1 VKPGG
6 GLNGRRHHLN
16 GHLYMYATRLIA
28 AASLLA
34 STCIAMA
41 ADAPPGA
48 SSCSGCHAAGPN
60 GQTPVPPLQGRPA
73 SEIVSQMAAFKS
85 GERKGTIMDR
95 IVKGFSDEE
104 TRAIAAW
111 YEQQK

>member
-1 VKPGG
+1 
-6 GLNGRRHHLN
+6 
-16 GHLYMYATRLIA
+16 MDATRIIA
-28 AASLLA
+28 AAPAILA
-34 STCIAMA
+34 SGSLARA

-48 SSCSGCHAAGPN
+48 ASCSGCHATPSSA
-60 GQTPVPPLQGRPA
+60 QTPVPPLNGRSA
-73 SEIVSQMAAFKS
+73 ADVVSQMAAFKS

-95 IVKGFSDEE
+95 IAKGFSDEE

>member
-1 VKPGG
+1 MG
-6 GLNGRRHHLN
+6 
-16 GHLYMYATRLIA
+16 ATRIIVGA
-28 AASLLA
+28 AAILA
-34 STCIAMA
+34 WSGMAYA

-48 SSCSGCHAAGPN
+48 NSCSGCHAAGSN
-60 GQTPVPPLQGRPA
+60 VQTPVPPLQGRPA

-95 IVKGFSDEE
+95 IAKGFSDEE

>member
-1 VKPGG
+1 
-6 GLNGRRHHLN
+6 
-16 GHLYMYATRLIA
+16 MDATRIIVA
-28 AASLLA
+28 AGVILVSGGAAL
-34 STCIAMA
+34 A

-48 SSCSGCHAAGPN
+48 ASCSGCHAAN
-60 GQTPVPPLQGRPA
+60 ASVQTPVPPLKGRPA
-73 SEIVSQMAAFKS
+73 ADIVSQMAAFKS

-95 IVKGFSDEE
+95 IAKGFSDEE

>member
-1 VKPGG
+1 
-6 GLNGRRHHLN
+6 
-16 GHLYMYATRLIA
+16 MDATRIIVA
-28 AASLLA
+28 AAAILA
-34 STCIAMA
+34 SSGITCA

-60 GQTPVPPLQGRPA
+60 VQAPVPPLAGRPA
-73 SEIVSQMAAFKS
+73 SDIVSQMAAFKS

-95 IVKGFSDEE
+95 IAKGFSDEE

>member
-1 VKPGG
+1 MHA
-6 GLNGRRHHLN
+6 RC
-16 GHLYMYATRLIA
+16 LIA
-28 AASLLA
+28 AVSILV
-34 STCIAMA
+34 STGIAPA

-48 SSCSGCHAAGPN
+48 ASCTGCHAAN
-60 GQTPVPPLQGRPA
+60 SRIETPVPPLAGKSA
-73 SEIVSQMAAFKS
+73 AEIASQMAAFKS

-95 IVKGFSDEE
+95 IAKGFSEEE